1 MIELGLWREA
11 DSLIAVTPPGDP
23 AVALA
28 EVRLRMKEHDYHRA
42 EAILYEVLEEDPL
55 DHEARLLAAE
65 LKIQAWELDEA
76 EEIAERLL
84 QEDPRDED
92 AAILLGRIR
101 LLEKRYDEA
110 LELALQ
116 VQRWNRRNAEAY
128 ALAADVRFWEQDPAG
143 AEPALIRALELNPFD
158 PDARF
163 NYGYAIWRRVDATSP
178 ADMPPQGE
186 PASKRVPSHTARHG
200 HWGDRDGGAG

>member
-1 MIELGLWREA
+1 M
-11 DSLIAVTPPGDP
+11 
-23 AVALA
+23 
-28 EVRLRMKEHDYHRA
+28 EVRLTDA
-42 EAILYEVLEEDPL
+42 EWKNQDV
-55 DHEARLLAAE
+55 
-65 LKIQAWELDEA
+65 ELDEA

-116 VQRWNRRNAEAY
+116 VQRWNRRHAEAY
-128 ALAADVRFWEQDPAG
+128 TIEADVRFWEQDPAG

-163 NYGYAIWRRVDATSP
+163 NYGRS
-178 ADMPPQGE
+178 E
-186 PASKRVPSHTARHG
+186 E
-200 HWGDRDGGAG
+200 